1 MNCHQCNILF
11 TIHFKKIYI
20 LNKISV
26 DEWKLVIKSLHES
39 HHTIRGYLKLPIMW
53 RLDIK
58 SLMLVVK
65 RPSDNHLVG
74 VYLRGVQTMQKS
86 GGKFK

>member
-1 MNCHQCNILF
+1 MMNRDQCNILF

-39 HHTIRGYLKLPIMW
+39 HHTIRG
-53 RLDIK
+53 
-58 SLMLVVK
+58 
-65 RPSDNHLVG
+65 
-74 VYLRGVQTMQKS
+74 
-86 GGKFK
+86 